1 MVAVLIFTGEIRSIL
16 SKLIISLCVL
26 LVILLCIFYFNTLNT
41 SKYITRITV
50 TLKTW
55 IFVSL
60 SSIQFHSYSSNFY
73 CEMIKC
79 LYYQNVHRD
88 FRTGSTKSW
97 LKTLN
102 SITGCIEKTSVMNP
116 VGNDTCKVQI
126 CESMMEDSFNPSCRG
141 GGGWHIT
148 LSPLF
153 KILVG
158 LSFEPEI
165 WHSGT
170 LSCCK

>member
-102 SITGCIEKTSVMNP
+102 SITGCIEKMSVMNP
-116 VGNDTCKVQI
+116 VGMIHVKSRFVRVWWKIVLTLAAG
-126 CESMMEDSFNPSCRG
+126 EG
-141 GGGWHIT
+141 GVHIT

>member
-1 MVAVLIFTGEIRSIL
+1 
-16 SKLIISLCVL
+16 
-26 LVILLCIFYFNTLNT
+26 
-41 SKYITRITV
+41 
-50 TLKTW
+50 
-55 IFVSL
+55 
-60 SSIQFHSYSSNFY
+60 
-73 CEMIKC
+73 MIKC

-102 SITGCIEKTSVMNP
+102 SITGCIEKMSVMNP

-126 CESMMEDSFNPSCRG
+126 CESMMEDSFNTSCRG